1 MLAKARHNGDV
12 NTNAA
17 AHATPDT
24 PLHLDVERCS
34 RALAAR
40 DRRFD
45 GRFIVGVTSTGIY
58 CRPSCPT
65 PVHPKPENTRFFAT
79 AAAAQVAGL
88 RACKRCQPDATPGS
102 PDWDRRDDL
111 VGRAM
116 RMINDGVVDR
126 EGVDG
131 LAARL
136 GVGPRH
142 LRRILLTDLGAG
154 PTALARAR
162 RAHMARVLIERTSL
176 PMSQLAFASGFG
188 SVRQFNSTIREVF
201 ASDPSSLRDGR
212 GQPSVA
218 EAPDSPGFAVSLRL
232 PYRAPLASA
241 QLFQWLAVRAIPGVA
256 EGDETH
262 HRRGLRLP
270 HGDGVVALQ
279 AEDGF
284 IGCSV
289 QLASVNDLPVAISRI
304 RRLLDLDADPNTIG
318 QHLGAD
324 GVLAKAWKRHPGLR
338 VAGSADGF
346 ETAVFAVMGQQRSVK
361 AAVTLTGRIVE
372 AASAAGS
379 PEGAEALGPFP
390 TPSELL
396 AANLDELGLTK
407 RNIATVRDLA
417 HRVAEGAI
425 DLDPAADRNATRTA
439 LLEVHGIGPWTADYI
454 LMRALGDPDVHL
466 PGDLVVR
473 KVCEAHGVDLELDPA
488 TWRPWRSYATHL
500 LWSLATA
507 SNPSRTTNL
516 ERN

>member
-1 MLAKARHNGDV
+1 
-12 NTNAA
+12 
-17 AHATPDT
+17 
-24 PLHLDVERCS
+24 
-34 RALAAR
+34 
-40 DRRFD
+40 
-45 GRFIVGVTSTGIY
+45 
-58 CRPSCPT
+58 
-65 PVHPKPENTRFFAT
+65 
-79 AAAAQVAGL
+79 
-88 RACKRCQPDATPGS
+88 
-102 PDWDRRDDL
+102 
-111 VGRAM
+111 M
-116 RMINDGVVDR
+116 RMVNDGVVDR

-131 LAARL
+131 LASRL
-136 GVGPRH
+136 GVGTRH
-142 LRRILLTDLGAG
+142 LRRILLADLGAG

-201 ASDPSSLRDGR
+201 ASDPSSLRHGR
-212 GQPSVA
+212 GQPSAA
-218 EAPDSPGFAVSLRL
+218 EAPNSPGFAVSLRL

-241 QLFQWLAVRAIPGVA
+241 QLFRWLALRAIPGVA
-256 EGDETH
+256 QGDETH
-262 HRRGLRLP
+262 HQRGLRLP
-270 HGDGVVALQ
+270 HGDGVVTLQ

-324 GVLAKAWKRHPGLR
+324 GVLAKAWEWHPGLR
-338 VAGSADGF
+338 VAGSVDGF

-361 AAVTLTGRIVE
+361 AAVTLTGRIVD
-372 AASAAGS
+372 AALGAPAAG
-379 PEGAEALGPFP
+379 GAGGDYALRPFP
-390 TPSELL
+390 APSQLL
-396 AANLDELGLTK
+396 GADLGDLGLTR
-407 RNIATVRDLA
+407 RNIATVRDLSQ
-417 HRVAEGAI
+417 RVAEGAL
-425 DLDPAADRNATRTA
+425 DLDPAADRNATRAA

-473 KVCEAHGVDLELDPA
+473 KVCESHGVDLESAPA

-500 LWSLATA
+500 LWSLATPPK
-507 SNPSRTTNL
+507 PSRTTNL